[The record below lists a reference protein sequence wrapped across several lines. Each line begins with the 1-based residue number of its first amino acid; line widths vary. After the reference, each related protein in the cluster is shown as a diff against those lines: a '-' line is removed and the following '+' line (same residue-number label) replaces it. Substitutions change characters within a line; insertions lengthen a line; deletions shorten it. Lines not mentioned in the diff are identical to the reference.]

1 MVPKGSLSIDLFSLS
16 GGPKPCQHPP
26 ERLPTVLFIWGPFRM
41 LPIMLT
47 SLSIT
52 ETAYDTK
59 LNPVRAEVSVALQV
73 LTSSQ
78 LAKHDALAR
87 GAYPIRRG

>member
-1 MVPKGSLSIDLFSLS
+1 
-16 GGPKPCQHPP
+16 
-26 ERLPTVLFIWGPFRM
+26 
-41 LPIMLT
+41 MLT

-73 LTSSQ
+73 LSSSQ
-78 LAKHDALAR
+78 LANHAALAR
-87 GAYPIRRG
+87 GAYAYSQGVKEVMAALNLANAAEIGVSSVLSFAP